1 MAGVFEEKKGT
12 VSKEEI
18 AQMEQEAAALQ
29 KDYNKRK
36 INKVKEVIAT
46 KEKLFARKS
55 RAFDVKI
62 PIGEEEDGTQ
72 IVMTFKV
79 RRLTHEERMNFDS
92 IKPYDAIDPTK
103 LTDKDYRDMS
113 DQGYEI
119 LARVVVE
126 PKLSVE
132 EWRGL
137 DVAITQDLITRISF
151 LQYETNDSALV
162 QTLLNLSE
170 M

>member
-1 MAGVFEEKKGT
+1 MVGIFEEKKGT

-18 AQMEQEAAALQ
+18 AKMEKDAAELQ
-29 KDYNKRK
+29 KDYNKRQAHK
-36 INKVKEVIAT
+36 FKEVMAT
-46 KEKLFARKS
+46 KEKLFARKA
-55 RAFDVKI
+55 RAFDIKI

-72 IVMTFKV
+72 VMMKFKV
-79 RRLTHEERMNFDS
+79 RRLTHEERMQFDS
-92 IKPYDAIDPTK
+92 IKPYDAIDPSK
-103 LTDKDYRDMS
+103 LTDEDYRNMS

-119 LARVVVE
+119 LSKVVVD
-126 PKLSVE
+126 PSLTIK
-132 EWRGL
+132 EWRSL

-151 LQYETNDSALV
+151 LQYETNDNTLT